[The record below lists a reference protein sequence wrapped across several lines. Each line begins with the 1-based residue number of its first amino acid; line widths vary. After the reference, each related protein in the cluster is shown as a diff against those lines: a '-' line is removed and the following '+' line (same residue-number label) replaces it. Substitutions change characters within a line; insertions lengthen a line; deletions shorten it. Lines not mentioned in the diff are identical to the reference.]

1 MNHRID
7 EEDEAAPLLGSPLS
21 LSAILARSERRA
33 SRGVGEEMRLVFGR
47 KESEGKCGKVVV
59 VRLRSGIER
68 EKERNRRE
76 RKCGIECSFEKE
88 ERDLKKKKKINKY

>member
-7 EEDEAAPLLGSPLS
+7 EEDEAAPLLVSPLS
-21 LSAILARSERRA
+21 VSVILARRERRE
-33 SRGVGEEMRLVFGR
+33 SRGVEEGRRRVFGR

-76 RKCGIECSFEKE
+76 MKCGIECPFEKR
-88 ERDLKKKKKINKY
+88 ERRDFLFYFKY

>member
-1 MNHRID
+1 M
-7 EEDEAAPLLGSPLS
+7 
-21 LSAILARSERRA
+21 
-33 SRGVGEEMRLVFGR
+33 MLVFGR

-88 ERDLKKKKKINKY
+88 ERDLKKINTNKKEGFGFEEGDEIVFVCMVEN

>member
-1 MNHRID
+1 
-7 EEDEAAPLLGSPLS
+7 
-21 LSAILARSERRA
+21 
-33 SRGVGEEMRLVFGR
+33 MRLVFGR

-88 ERDLKKKKKINKY
+88 ERDLKKIK

>member
-1 MNHRID
+1 
-7 EEDEAAPLLGSPLS
+7 
-21 LSAILARSERRA
+21 
-33 SRGVGEEMRLVFGR
+33 MRLVFGR

-88 ERDLKKKKKINKY
+88 ERDLKKIKKINTNIKEGFGFEEGDEIVFVCMVEN